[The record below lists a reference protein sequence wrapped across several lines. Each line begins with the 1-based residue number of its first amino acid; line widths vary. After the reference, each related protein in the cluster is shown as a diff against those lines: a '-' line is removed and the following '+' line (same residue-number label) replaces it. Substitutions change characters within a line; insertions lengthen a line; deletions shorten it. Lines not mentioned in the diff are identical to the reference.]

1 MEKKINNSK
10 IYLYNNISGSDLLNV
25 INDSYIVVAFHGMM
39 TNLASINNNRVLDLF
54 LCEINSKKDYMR
66 YKNAFYEFKPNYKK
80 YDFIV
85 PSKNFDKTL
94 RKMRY
99 SLKK

>member
-1 MEKKINNSK
+1 
-10 IYLYNNISGSDLLNV
+10 
-25 INDSYIVVAFHGMM
+25 
-39 TNLASINNNRVLDLF
+39 
-54 LCEINSKKDYMR
+54 MR

-99 SLKK
+99 SLKNEKKIVSRISNEIGNQLLYMHRLTLLQKN